1 MHYSKCEL
9 AGKHILERIQSAKS
23 MGFVLSSMTGAIFL
37 AILVVGGADSHAQ
50 EVNYDETAVPS
61 YSLPDPLVMTNG
73 TPVTDASTWRE
84 QRRPEVL
91 GLFEQHVYGK
101 MPDRTVAPR
110 FEIKSLDTNALGG
123 MATRKEIV
131 VYLSEDSAT
140 SINILLY
147 LPNNSD
153 EPVATF
159 MALNYYGNQSIHS
172 DPGITLSTRWMRDRE
187 EFGIV
192 DNGATEASRG
202 IRGSRWPVERIL
214 ERGYGLATAYYGDID
229 PDFDDGFQNGVHP
242 LFYEGDRTAPAAD
255 EWASIGAWAW
265 GLSRAMDYLE
275 TDANVDPERVAV
287 MGHSRLGKAALWAGA
302 QDERFALVIS
312 NNSGSGGAALSRR
325 RFGETVNFIN
335 TAFPHWFADNF
346 KQYNDRED
354 ALPVDQHMLLALM
367 APRPVYVASA
377 VEDRWA
383 DPRGEFLSAR
393 HAASVYRLFGTDGLG
408 TDEMPG
414 LSQPVLG
421 AIGYHIRPGGHDVK
435 TYDWDRFMDFA
446 DLHLEK

>member
-140 SINILLY
+140 SINILL
-147 LPNNSD
+147 
-153 EPVATF
+153 
-159 MALNYYGNQSIHS
+159 
-172 DPGITLSTRWMRDRE
+172 
-187 EFGIV
+187 
-192 DNGATEASRG
+192 
-202 IRGSRWPVERIL
+202 
-214 ERGYGLATAYYGDID
+214 
-229 PDFDDGFQNGVHP
+229 
-242 LFYEGDRTAPAAD
+242 
-255 EWASIGAWAW
+255 
-265 GLSRAMDYLE
+265 
-275 TDANVDPERVAV
+275 
-287 MGHSRLGKAALWAGA
+287 
-302 QDERFALVIS
+302 
-312 NNSGSGGAALSRR
+312 
-325 RFGETVNFIN
+325 
-335 TAFPHWFADNF
+335 
-346 KQYNDRED
+346 
-354 ALPVDQHMLLALM
+354 
-367 APRPVYVASA
+367 
-377 VEDRWA
+377 
-383 DPRGEFLSAR
+383 
-393 HAASVYRLFGTDGLG
+393 
-408 TDEMPG
+408 
-414 LSQPVLG
+414 
-421 AIGYHIRPGGHDVK
+421 
-435 TYDWDRFMDFA
+435 
-446 DLHLEK
+446 